1 MRSDAE
7 RLIDIQEGISKIEKY
22 VARGKNTFFDDELVQ
37 TWVLFHL
44 QIIGEA
50 ARAISEETKVKY
62 AEIEWL
68 RIVGFRNLL
77 VHEYFRVNLDIVWY
91 VVENELSNLK
101 SQIEL
106 MLEEI

>member
-1 MRSDAE
+1 MRSDTE

-62 AEIEWL
+62 VEIEWL
-68 RIVGFRNLL
+68 RIIGFRNLL

-91 VVENELSNLK
+91 IVENELSDLK

>member
-1 MRSDAE
+1 MRSDTE

-62 AEIEWL
+62 VEIEWL
-68 RIVGFRNLL
+68 RIIGFRNLL
-77 VHEYFRVNLDIVWY
+77 VHEYFRVNLDLVWY
-91 VVENELSNLK
+91 IVENELSDLK